1 MNDLLVRIKFQLP
14 SLPRAEKIVA
24 EELLE
29 NPEAIIDMTQR
40 SEKHERTKRTTK
52 FTTNISTKNYSH
64 TTTEKEVFLM
74 AKKKSFTDMLIK
86 VFVDGSDKACKT
98 VYVLVALFSIAVFA
112 SALALMLLPVTPDN
126 LGLFQVIGTCSP
138 FAKIGL
144 MVTIIFMFFV
154 AGK

>member
-1 MNDLLVRIKFQLP
+1 M
-14 SLPRAEKIVA
+14 
-24 EELLE
+24 
-29 NPEAIIDMTQR
+29 
-40 SEKHERTKRTTK
+40 
-52 FTTNISTKNYSH
+52 
-64 TTTEKEVFLM
+64 TEKEVLLV

-86 VFVDGSDKACKT
+86 VFVDGSDKVCKT

-138 FAKIGL
+138 FAEIGL

>member
-1 MNDLLVRIKFQLP
+1 M
-14 SLPRAEKIVA
+14 
-24 EELLE
+24 
-29 NPEAIIDMTQR
+29 
-40 SEKHERTKRTTK
+40 
-52 FTTNISTKNYSH
+52 
-64 TTTEKEVFLM
+64 TEKEVLLM
-74 AKKKSFTDMLIK
+74 AKKKSFTDMLI
-86 VFVDGSDKACKT
+86 KACKT

>member
-1 MNDLLVRIKFQLP
+1 MHSCINRTIGHHNPSYLISIIRDFKISVYRLAKLFTQCFQSCLNRFTNFAWIGSARLSHIRLSTAVATGDLG
-14 SLPRAEKIVA
+14 RAS
-24 EELLE
+24 ELLSRLPKDRE
-29 NPEAIIDMTQR
+29 FAI
-40 SEKHERTKRTTK
+40 
-52 FTTNISTKNYSH
+52 YSGN
-64 TTTEKEVFLM
+64 
-74 AKKKSFTDMLIK
+74 D
-86 VFVDGSDKACKT
+86 D
-98 VYVLVALFSIAVFA
+98 

>member
-1 MNDLLVRIKFQLP
+1 
-14 SLPRAEKIVA
+14 
-24 EELLE
+24 
-29 NPEAIIDMTQR
+29 
-40 SEKHERTKRTTK
+40 
-52 FTTNISTKNYSH
+52 
-64 TTTEKEVFLM
+64 M

-112 SALALMLLPVTPDN
+112 SALALMLIPVTPDN
-126 LGLFQVIGTCSP
+126 LGLSQVIGTCST

-144 MVTIIFMFFV
+144 VVTIIFMFFV